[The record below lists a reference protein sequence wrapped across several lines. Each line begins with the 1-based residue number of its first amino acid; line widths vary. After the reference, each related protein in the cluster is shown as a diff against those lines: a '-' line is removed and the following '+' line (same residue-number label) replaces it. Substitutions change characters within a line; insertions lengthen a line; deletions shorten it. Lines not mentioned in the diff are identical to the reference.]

1 MTRFDLG
8 DPPSDILERSV
19 AEAVKEFIRAL
30 RGAGADEKTVK
41 SYRSALK
48 DFAEFAG
55 NKKLGEVGIEDINRW
70 RVERLEKGFPREKP
84 ARDEYDALRKR
95 RVTLH
100 YYTLFLRSFFRWAGH
115 PVQVPV
121 VRLPPGRHIDVLGR
135 EEVVR
140 LLSVSRDTLDRLIV
154 SILFETG
161 LRARELLEL
170 RVADVDPASRRI
182 RVRRSKYGRERI
194 VFYGPL
200 SQSALEEWF
209 SLRRPKPDDKLIP
222 LTYTGLYKRLKTLA
236 RRAGIDPARLRPHI
250 LRHTF
255 ATESLRGGMS
265 LIALQRILGH
275 SDVKTTQIYTH
286 LVVDDLKQQYEAVF
300 SAQQLSRPALL
311 PAAGPMMNGGQPA
324 LQPRFCPSCGTP
336 LPAGARFC
344 PGCGSRLV

>member
-1 MTRFDLG
+1 MTRFELG
-8 DPPSDILERSV
+8 DPPAGILELHV
-19 AEAVKEFIRAL
+19 VDAVERFVEAL
-30 RGAGADEKTVK
+30 RSAGADEKTVK
-41 SYRSALK
+41 SYRSALM
-48 DFAEFAG
+48 DFALFVG
-55 NKKLGEVGIEDINRW
+55 NKRLGEVVVEDITRW
-70 RVERLEKGFPREKP
+70 RLERLEKGFRREKP
-84 ARDEYDALRKR
+84 ARDEYEARRKR

-135 EEVVR
+135 DEVAR
-140 LLSVSRDTLDRLIV
+140 LLSSSRDPLDRLIV
-154 SILFETG
+154 SLLFETG

-170 RVADVDPASRRI
+170 RVSDIDPAARRI

-200 SQSALEEWF
+200 SQAALEEW
-209 SLRRPKPDDKLIP
+209 LTLQRPRPNDRLIP

-265 LIALQRILGH
+265 LIALQKILGH

-286 LVVDDLKQQYEAVF
+286 LAIDDLKRQYEAVF
-300 SAQQLSRPALL
+300 VSQGTHQPQLLVPAT
-311 PAAGPMMNGGQPA
+311 NGGIPAFQPK
-324 LQPRFCPSCGTP
+324 FCPSCGAP
-336 LPAGARFC
+336 VPSGARFC
-344 PGCGSRLV
+344 PGCGNRLMQG

>member
-8 DPPSDILERSV
+8 DPPSDILERRV
-19 AEAVKEFIRAL
+19 ADAVEEFIRAL

-41 SYRSALK
+41 SYRSALR
-48 DFAEFAG
+48 DFAGFVG
-55 NKKLGEVGIEDINRW
+55 DKKLGEVGVEDINRW

-84 ARDEYDALRKR
+84 AKDEYEAQRKR

-121 VRLPPGRHIDVLGR
+121 VRLPPGRHIEVLSR
-135 EEVVR
+135 DEVVR
-140 LLSVSRDTLDRLIV
+140 LLSASRDPLDRLIV
-154 SILFETG
+154 SLLFETG

-170 RVADVDPASRRI
+170 RVSDIDPASRRI

-200 SQSALEEWF
+200 SQAALEEW
-209 SLRRPKPDDKLIP
+209 LTMQRPGPGDRLIP

-236 RRAGIDPARLRPHI
+236 KRAGIDPARLRPHI

-286 LVVDDLKQQYEAVF
+286 LVIDDLKRQYEAVF
-300 SAQQLSRPALL
+300 ATHGVYQPQLQL
-311 PAAGPMMNGGQPA
+311 PAPATTGGLPAFQPK
-324 LQPRFCPSCGTP
+324 FCPNCGAP
-336 LPAGARFC
+336 VPGGARFC
-344 PGCGSRLV
+344 PGCGGQLI